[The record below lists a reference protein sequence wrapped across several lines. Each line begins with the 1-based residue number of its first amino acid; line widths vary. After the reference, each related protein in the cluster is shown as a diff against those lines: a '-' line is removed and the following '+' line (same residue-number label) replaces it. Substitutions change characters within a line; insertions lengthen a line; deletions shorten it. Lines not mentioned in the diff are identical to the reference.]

1 MFVSLG
7 YRALMQFN
15 ESKIPPTSLLRDI
28 KEFTH
33 SIKKLGLP
41 LLPGNHQDAWYY
53 KYEE

>member
-15 ESKIPPTSLLRDI
+15 ESKTHPTSLLRDI
-28 KEFTH
+28 KEFTL

-41 LLPGNHQDAWYY
+41 LLPGNH
-53 KYEE
+53 